1 MKLIVQPED
10 GLTPVL
16 RAIRQA
22 KRSIEMVIFRFD
34 RGVLEEALES
44 AVDRGVVV
52 RTLIAHTNKGGEA
65 RLRKLEL
72 KLLEAGV
79 TVARTADDLVR
90 YHGKLMLVDRELL
103 HVYGFNLTR
112 LDIEKSRSFGIITK
126 NRALVQEAVRLFEAD
141 ASRQPFRPRMRDLVV
156 SPENAR
162 DRLSGFIRKAQR
174 EILIY
179 DPKVADTAMIKLLQE
194 RARAGVVVRIIG
206 KLAKSGAGLTAAKY
220 AGKRLHVRMILRDRR
235 RAFVGSQSLRRLEL
249 DERREVGVIV
259 RDAKIIKQMAAIF
272 ESDWAETP
280 VAKEIQKEQQ
290 KQEKKDKKER
300 KERRD
305 KKEKN
310 EKKERSEAA
319 ESGA

>member
-22 KRSIEMVIFRFD
+22 KRSIEIVIFRFD
-34 RGVLEEALES
+34 RGELEEALEA
-44 AVDRGVVV
+44 AVGRGVVV
-52 RTLIAHTNKGGEA
+52 RTLIAHTNKGGDA

-72 KLLEAGV
+72 KLLQAGV

-90 YHGKLMLVDRELL
+90 YHGKLLIVDRELL

-162 DRLSGFIRKAQR
+162 DRLASFIRKAQR

-179 DPKVADTAMIKLLQE
+179 DPKVADSAMIRLLQE
-194 RARAGVVVRIIG
+194 RGRAGVSVRIIG
-206 KLAKSGAGLTAAKY
+206 KLAKSGAGLTTAKY
-220 AGKRLHVRMILRDRR
+220 PGKRLHVRVIIRDGR

-259 RDAKIIKQMAAIF
+259 RDAKIIKQMAAVF
-272 ESDWAETP
+272 EADWALTP
-280 VAKEIQKEQQ
+280 VAKEMQK
-290 KQEKKDKKER
+290 
-300 KERRD
+300 
-305 KKEKN
+305 
-310 EKKERSEAA
+310 AL
-319 ESGA
+319 